1 MRQKWNQAPRTN
13 NQVSIRTNTL
23 HALARMPLSTPS
35 LTLHVS
41 HTKSGLI
48 SHSFL
53 PKALKK
59 KMMLSHRAV
68 KKPQCAALFRLL
80 SYFLLS
86 ALCVPCRARR
96 MPSMDGR
103 LSLLGSSLQGIHG
116 SRGGLASPDSDSD
129 GQSLLSSRDVLRIL
143 LINGSH
149 RDCFVLILLWSLRDQ
164 ELTDQKSH
172 RLTQREARGNKQ
184 NTTRWAG
191 LQPPHKS
198 RYCSTS

>member
-1 MRQKWNQAPRTN
+1 MLSDFEGRHVGCHLFLLSCLSRRRNITGEMETVHRSEAFHPDTWLVHDSFLAYSDTATN
-13 NQVSIRTNTL
+13 
-23 HALARMPLSTPS
+23 MSTPS

-129 GQSLLSSRDVLRIL
+129 G
-143 LINGSH
+143 
-149 RDCFVLILLWSLRDQ
+149 
-164 ELTDQKSH
+164 
-172 RLTQREARGNKQ
+172 
-184 NTTRWAG
+184 
-191 LQPPHKS
+191 
-198 RYCSTS
+198 